1 MYPQQ
6 GLCNFIIAKILSMKT
21 SDPIDSEMTSGSHL
35 SYWNDSVKPLL
46 YTSVNGD
53 MDTDVLIIGGGI
65 AGLTTAYCLA
75 KSGRNIILLED
86 GALGSGESGR
96 TTAHITY
103 ALDDRYYDLENIF
116 GEEKTAMAAQSHKSA
131 LEWVAQTV
139 ASLNMDCDFKRVDG
153 YLFTDPT
160 DKEENLDKELEATRR
175 AGLPTEMVSQLPGLP
190 TGKVTRGIRYPQQGQ
205 FHILKYLKG
214 LAEEIIKLGGKIY
227 TNSRAESIDKHGAK
241 ANGYTISASH
251 VVVATNTPINDWVT
265 MHTKQWPYRTYVIA
279 AKIPKGTLPYAQ
291 WWDTGNQD
299 SKWVAKPYHYTRLEP
314 FDDNHDLLIAGG
326 EDHKTGQADEEHIP
340 EEQRY
345 NNLIQWT
352 QENFPY
358 FDDILYKW
366 SGQVME
372 PVDALGFIG
381 KNPGDDNIYIITG
394 DSGNG
399 MTHGTLGGLIISDLI
414 NGKEN
419 PWADIYS
426 PSRIT
431 FYTALDY
438 LKEVGNMTVRM
449 IQDWVS
455 SDEFKKISDLPQGKG
470 TIISKG
476 LKKLAVYKDEGD
488 TVHVCSGVCPH
499 LGGVLQW
506 NDDEKSFDCPLHG
519 SRFTAHGILI
529 NGPAI
534 TDLRKLEK

>member
-1 MYPQQ
+1 MHS
-6 GLCNFIIAKILSMKT
+6 GKALRNFNTPKIFYMNPNDTINDQL
-21 SDPIDSEMTSGSHL
+21 TSGSHL
-35 SYWNDSVKPLL
+35 SYWIDSAEPLL
-46 YTSVNGD
+46 YTPVNSD
-53 MDTDVLIIGGGI
+53 METDVLIVGGGI

-75 KSGRNIILLED
+75 QSGRRIILLED

-116 GEEKTAMAAQSHKSA
+116 GEEKTALAAQSHKAA
-131 LEWVAQTV
+131 LEWVAGTV
-139 ASLNMDCDFKRVDG
+139 TTLNINCNFKRVDG
-153 YLFTDPT
+153 YLFTHPT
-160 DKEENLDKELEATRR
+160 DKEENLDKEFEATQR
-175 AGLPTEMVSQLPGLP
+175 AGLPTEMVTQLPGFP
-190 TGKVTRGIRYPQQGQ
+190 AGRAIRGIRYPQQGQ

-227 TNSRAESIDKHGAK
+227 TNSRAESIDKRGAT
-241 ANGYTISASH
+241 ANGHTISANH

-279 AKIPKGTLPYAQ
+279 AKVPKGILPYAQ

-314 FDDNHDLLIAGG
+314 FDDNHDLLISGG

-345 NNLIQWT
+345 NNLFKWT
-352 QENFPY
+352 REHFPY
-358 FDDILYKW
+358 FDEILYKW

-399 MTHGTLGGLIISDLI
+399 MTHGTLGGLIVSDLI
-414 NGKEN
+414 NGNEN

-431 FYTALDY
+431 FHTALDY
-438 LKEVGNMTVRM
+438 LKEVGNMTLRM
-449 IQDWVS
+449 IQDWLS
-455 SDEFKKISDLPQGKG
+455 SDEVKEISDLPPGKG
-470 TIISKG
+470 AIISKG
-476 LKKLAVYKDEGD
+476 LKKLAVYKGEDD
-488 TVHVCSGVCPH
+488 NLHICSGICPH
-499 LGGVLQW
+499 MGGILQW

-519 SRFTAHGILI
+519 SRFTAFGTLV

-534 TDLRKLEK
+534 TDLKKLEE

>member
-1 MYPQQ
+1 M
-6 GLCNFIIAKILSMKT
+6 NANDT
-21 SDPIDSEMTSGSHL
+21 IDDQLTSGSHL
-35 SYWNDSVKPLL
+35 SYWNDSVEPLL
-46 YTSVNGD
+46 YTPVNSD
-53 MDTDVLIIGGGI
+53 MQTDVLIIGGGI

-75 KSGRNIILLED
+75 KSGRRVILLED

-116 GEEKTAMAAQSHKSA
+116 GEEKAALAAQSHKAA

-139 ASLNMDCDFKRVDG
+139 TSLNINCDFKRVDG

-160 DKEENLDKELEATRR
+160 DKEENLDKELEATQR
-175 AGLPTEMVSQLPGLP
+175 AGLPTEMVPQLPGFP

-241 ANGYTISASH
+241 ANGHTISASH

-291 WWDTGNQD
+291 WWDTGNQE

-314 FDDNHDLLIAGG
+314 FDDHHDLLIAGG

-345 NNLIQWT
+345 SNLIQWT
-352 QENFPY
+352 REHFPY

-399 MTHGTLGGLIISDLI
+399 MTHGTLGGMIVSDLI

-419 PWADIYS
+419 PWAGIYS

-438 LKEVGNMTVRM
+438 LKDVGNMTVRM

-455 SDEFKKISDLPQGKG
+455 PDEFKKISDLPPGKG
-470 TIISKG
+470 TTISKG
-476 LKKLAVYKDEGD
+476 LKKLAVYKDEDD
-488 TVHVCSGVCPH
+488 TVHICSGVCPH

-519 SRFTAHGILI
+519 SRFTAFGKLV
-529 NGPAI
+529 NGPAM
-534 TDLRKLEK
+534 TDLKKLDEQ